1 MRLKRNNQKYKF
13 QLQLKYK
20 LMNQNLYKPWKRWR
34 TLFFSR
40 FVLLNIIAIP
50 VLLSSQCSY
59 PTKSKTS
66 KEPQIQIHFISDEYE
81 ETKKIP
87 SSLLE
92 SKDLLL
98 ILAELSKK
106 EDPSMR
112 FISTNR
118 TEEIMEVNG
127 KRNSWSEGWVVYVN
141 EERVDGVQMKRG
153 VRVSPSDKIEIRYE
167 AVERVFGRPT
177 P

>member
-1 MRLKRNNQKYKF
+1 
-13 QLQLKYK
+13 
-20 LMNQNLYKPWKRWR
+20 MNQNLYKSRNGWIH
-34 TLFFSR
+34 LFLSPFI
-40 FVLLNIIAIP
+40 FIII
-50 VLLSSQCSY
+50 VSFLIFFGVQCSLA
-59 PTKSKTS
+59 TKSKTS
-66 KEPQIQIHFISDEYE
+66 KEPQIQIQFISDEYE
-81 ETKKIP
+81 ETKSIP
-87 SSLLE
+87 SSLFE

-98 ILAELSKK
+98 ILAELSRK

-127 KRNSWSEGWVVYVN
+127 KSNSWSEGWVIYVN
-141 EERVDGVQMKRG
+141 EEKIDGVQMKRG

-177 P
+177 S

>member
-1 MRLKRNNQKYKF
+1 MLSKKQNSKGKSPFPLKQKLLDSAF
-13 QLQLKYK
+13 SLGMVLILLQC
-20 LMNQNLYKPWKRWR
+20 NLP
-34 TLFFSR
+34 
-40 FVLLNIIAIP
+40 I
-50 VLLSSQCSY
+50 
-59 PTKSKTS
+59 KSKKS
-66 KEPQIQIHFISDEYE
+66 KAPEIQIQYFSEDYE
-81 ETKKIP
+81 ETKSIP

-153 VRVSPSDKIEIRYE
+153 VRVGPNDKIEIRYE

-177 P
+177 Q

>member
-1 MRLKRNNQKYKF
+1 
-13 QLQLKYK
+13 
-20 LMNQNLYKPWKRWR
+20 MNQNLYKSRNRWR
-34 TLFFSR
+34 NFFLLR
-40 FVLLNIIAIP
+40 FILLNQ
-50 VLLSSQCSY
+50 VLFLIFLLSQCSL
-59 PTKSKTS
+59 PSKSKTS
-66 KEPQIQIHFISDEYE
+66 QEPQIQIHFISDEYE
-81 ETKKIP
+81 ETKFIP
-87 SSLLE
+87 SSLFE

-141 EERVDGVQMKRG
+141 EERIDGIQMKRG
-153 VRVSPSDKIEIRYE
+153 VRVGPNDKIEIKYE
-167 AVERVFGRPT
+167 AVERVFGRPR

>member
-1 MRLKRNNQKYKF
+1 
-13 QLQLKYK
+13 
-20 LMNQNLYKPWKRWR
+20 MNQNLYKPRNRWR
-34 TLFFSR
+34 NFLLR
-40 FVLLNIIAIP
+40 FILLNQ
-50 VLLSSQCSY
+50 VLFLFLLLSQCSL
-59 PTKSKTS
+59 PSKSKKS

-81 ETKKIP
+81 EIKFIP
-87 SSLLE
+87 SSLFE

-98 ILAELSKK
+98 ILAELSRK

-127 KRNSWSEGWVVYVN
+127 KSNSWSEGWVVYVN

-153 VRVSPSDKIEIRYE
+153 LRVGPNDKIEIKYE
-167 AVERVFGRPT
+167 AVERVFGRPR

>member
-1 MRLKRNNQKYKF
+1 MHRRQLSFGVGIVIRFRLA
-13 QLQLKYK
+13 
-20 LMNQNLYKPWKRWR
+20 
-34 TLFFSR
+34 
-40 FVLLNIIAIP
+40 FVL
-50 VLLSSQCSY
+50 VLGIVGIGFILQCSLVS
-59 PTKSKTS
+59 KSKKS
-66 KEPQIQIHFISDEYE
+66 KDPQIQIHFLSRDFE
-81 ETKKIP
+81 ETKSIP
-87 SSLLE
+87 SSLFE

-98 ILAELSKK
+98 LLAELSRK

-112 FISTNR
+112 FISTTR

-127 KRNSWSEGWVVYVN
+127 KSNSWSAGWVVYVN
-141 EERVDGVQMKRG
+141 EERVDGIQMKRG

>member
-1 MRLKRNNQKYKF
+1 MFSFR
-13 QLQLKYK
+13 
-20 LMNQNLYKPWKRWR
+20 PH
-34 TLFFSR
+34 LFFLSIIPIL
-40 FVLLNIIAIP
+40 VLLA
-50 VLLSSQCSY
+50 LQCSLR
-59 PTKSKTS
+59 TKSKTS
-66 KEPQIQIHFISDEYE
+66 KDPQIQIRFISNEYE
-81 ETKKIP
+81 ETKFIP
-87 SSLLE
+87 SSLFE

-106 EDPSMR
+106 EDPAMR

-127 KRNSWSEGWVVYVN
+127 KSNSWSEGWVVYVN
-141 EERVDGVQMKRG
+141 EEKIDGVQMKRG
-153 VRVSPSDKIEIRYE
+153 IRVSPNDKIEIRYE